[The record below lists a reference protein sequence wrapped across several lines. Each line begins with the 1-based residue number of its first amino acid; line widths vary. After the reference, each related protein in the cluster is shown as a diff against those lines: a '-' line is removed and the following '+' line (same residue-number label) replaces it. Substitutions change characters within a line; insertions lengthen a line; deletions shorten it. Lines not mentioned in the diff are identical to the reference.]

1 MFYLK
6 ILYSLKYKLQ
16 SKSWNEI
23 SAEELYQC
31 MQLRSQVFVVEQSC
45 SYLDLDG
52 ADKISQHIWAEEE
65 GKVLSYLRVINLE
78 EKYKIGRVC
87 TDSAFRNQG
96 LATELMNT
104 AMDWI
109 SEHHVHNRVQL
120 SAQQHLVAFY
130 QQWGFEPVGEIYL
143 DVGIPHQDMILEIGF
158 SDFN

>member
-78 EKYKIGRVC
+78 EKYKVGRVC
-87 TDSAFRNQG
+87 TENAFRNQG

-104 AMDWI
+104 AMDYT
-109 SEHHVHNRVQL
+109 HTNFVRK
-120 SAQQHLVAFY
+120 
-130 QQWGFEPVGEIYL
+130 
-143 DVGIPHQDMILEIGF
+143 D
-158 SDFN
+158 